1 MRGARQRSHLRRCTR
16 ARRQAAKAQCDAGVR
31 SRMAKRRRGKHT
43 PFVIWDRHA
52 IARAAHAPNGIRPA
66 AQAENRSS
74 LRRSEGPFCLINR
87 SKSLRCR
94 PLPGL
99 LRRDFRPRSRPPHVL
114 PVCPGARIG
123 AVPSVRYPKLPA
135 GIIGSSQNGNRQD
148 HAVTGFGVRKPP
160 NQRGGTPT
168 RGGLATL
175 PQPDH

>member
-99 LRRDFRPRSRPPHVL
+99 LRRDFRRARGHRTCSQCAPA
-114 PVCPGARIG
+114 PG
-123 AVPSVRYPKLPA
+123 SVRFRPLGTQSFQPVSLVLHKTATVRIMP
-135 GIIGSSQNGNRQD
+135 SQDLGCVNHQ
-148 HAVTGFGVRKPP
+148 
-160 NQRGGTPT
+160 T
-168 RGGLATL
+168 RGGE
-175 PQPDH
+175 PPPEGVWPPYI